1 MVHVYTQGNGCTGSV
16 KGESMYLFGE
26 QRQTCLILVIQNT
39 FSILAKKIEGAW
51 VMKWT
56 EKVQVWENKGDQTS
70 NQSRFS
76 RHISRT
82 HPPNQKQTAITTD
95 YMMR

>member
-26 QRQTCLILVIQNT
+26 QRQTCLILVNQNT

-56 EKVQVWENKGDQTS
+56 GKGPSVRKQGRS
-70 NQSRFS
+70 GEQS
-76 RHISRT
+76 
-82 HPPNQKQTAITTD
+82 K
-95 YMMR
+95 

>member
-39 FSILAKKIEGAW
+39 FSILAKKIEGA
-51 VMKWT
+51 
-56 EKVQVWENKGDQTS
+56 
-70 NQSRFS
+70 
-76 RHISRT
+76 
-82 HPPNQKQTAITTD
+82 
-95 YMMR
+95 